1 MRVLIAGGS
10 GLVGTA
16 LTEALRAEGHNV
28 SPLVRSG
35 GSVPPGSMGWDPA
48 KGTVDLAA
56 MEGADAAVCLS
67 GANIGE
73 RRWSAE
79 RKNVLRTS
87 RVDATN
93 VFVDA
98 LRKLGRKPR
107 VFICAS
113 AVGIYGNRGDE
124 MLTESSMP
132 GSDFL
137 SSLVRDWEAEAMRA
151 EKAGIRTVIA
161 RFGVV
166 LSPLGGALPRMLLP
180 FKLGAGG
187 RLGSGQQW
195 MSWVGLEDVVNI
207 LRFAMANEAVRGR
220 VNVVAPGPVQNV
232 EFTRVLAKVLHRPA
246 IFPAPAFMLR
256 LALGEMADA
265 LLLSSQ
271 RVIPERLRAAGYE
284 FRFSDLEAALKII
297 LRRKN

>member
-1 MRVLIAGGS
+1 
-10 GLVGTA
+10 
-16 LTEALRAEGHNV
+16 
-28 SPLVRSG
+28 
-35 GSVPPGSMGWDPA
+35 
-48 KGTVDLAA
+48 

-73 RRWSAE
+73 SRWSAE
-79 RKNVLRTS
+79 RKKVLRTS
-87 RVDATN
+87 RVDATH
-93 VFVDA
+93 VFVES
-98 LRKLGRKPR
+98 LGKLSRKPR

-124 MLTESSMP
+124 MLTESSSP

-137 SSLVRDWEAEAMRA
+137 SSLARDWEAEAMRA

-161 RFGVV
+161 RFGVI
-166 LSPLGGALPRMLLP
+166 LSPSGGALPRMLLP

-187 RLGSGQQW
+187 RLGSGKQW
-195 MSWVGLEDVVNI
+195 MSWVALVDVVNI
-207 LRFAMANEAVRGR
+207 LRFPLGNEGVRGP
-220 VNVVAPGPVQNV
+220 VNVVAPSPVQNL

-246 IFPAPAFMLR
+246 IFPAPAFVLR

-271 RVIPERLRAAGYE
+271 RAIPERLRSAGFE
-284 FRFSDLEAALKII
+284 FRFSDLEAALGAV
-297 LRRKN
+297 LRGKN